1 MELSEFW
8 TLCSANGIVLD
19 MEQLHNMERYQ
30 NEVLYW
36 NSKVNL
42 ISRQDEAEIFGRHI
56 LHSLTIL
63 RYVDIK
69 KKAKCLDVGTGG
81 GFPGIPMKL
90 ARPDIDMTLLDSIAK
105 KIKITEMFAQHT
117 GLKKIKAVC
126 SRAEEF
132 SQLKENI
139 NAYDVVVTRAVARI
153 EKVISWV
160 LDSLKPDGKIV
171 FLKGGDLD
179 DEIEFAKSIYPEMK
193 VELLDIKFHGADWFT
208 KDEKKI
214 VVCTNIK
221 KLN

>member
-1 MELSEFW
+1 
-8 TLCSANGIVLD
+8 
-19 MEQLHNMERYQ
+19 
-30 NEVLYW
+30 
-36 NSKVNL
+36 
-42 ISRQDEAEIFGRHI
+42 
-56 LHSLTIL
+56 
-63 RYVDIK
+63 
-69 KKAKCLDVGTGG
+69 
-81 GFPGIPMKL
+81 MKL